1 MTFNPLLRYGRAIT
15 MAAALAAILAGSLSI
30 PDISKAEEASRFGDW
45 TADTNFSVPGEKLC
59 WLHNDEVAF
68 VMLLIEADGHRGEW
82 LSKYTE
88 EAAFP
93 TSFHVRIDDLEFSG
107 EESVGG
113 PLVVQAMKRG
123 LWMTYRYRLPS
134 GERRGRVSLVGF
146 TDGYEYCEAQMKEQE
161 SDG

>member
-1 MTFNPLLRYGRAIT
+1 MIQEKTKTGSAWRHSGPNAAWGLMFAVLTLLSPGWS
-15 MAAALAAILAGSLSI
+15 AAE
-30 PDISKAEEASRFGDW
+30 AEPATFGDW
-45 TADTNFSVPGEKLC
+45 TAETNFSLPGEKLC

-68 VMLLIEADGHRGEW
+68 VMFWVEADNHRGEW

-88 EAAFP
+88 DEAFP

-134 GERRGRVSLVGF
+134 GERQGRVSLVGF
-146 TDGYEYCEAQMKEQE
+146 TDGYEHCEAQIEE
-161 SDG
+161 